1 MTNVC
6 SRKEI
11 LDVKGIEVYLIHC
24 RKLLLNG
31 TEKTSVLSSDLP
43 FSSSVLMIQ

>member
-6 SRKEI
+6 SREKI
-11 LDVKGIEVYLIHC
+11 LDVKGVEAYFIRC
-24 RKLLLNG
+24 RKMLLNG
-31 TEKTSVLSSDLP
+31 TEKTGVLSYDLP